1 MINIFQKTTLLLSV
15 FLACFS
21 LIAFSAEL
29 PSNISPQQLEQ
40 FKKLSPAQQKSLA
53 SSMGVDLSTIQSQI
67 KKSNS
72 KNNTTN
78 NLQQY
83 YPRGTEFD
91 EMGNP
96 IGLSSEEFNEE
107 NEDDDELK
115 PFGYDVFANA
125 PTTFAPSIDIA
136 IPASYIISTGDVLSV
151 QIFGKEN
158 NEYELT
164 VSREGKVVVPEL
176 GAFKVAGM
184 TFEEVKKYLKNEI
197 KNKVLGVDVVLT
209 LAELRSIRVFVLGE
223 AFKPGN
229 YLLSSLSSITHA
241 IFSAGGISD
250 IGSLRTVQ
258 LKRSGKLINNF
269 DLYDLLI
276 KGDSSSDT
284 ILKSGDVIFIP
295 PVGQQVSI
303 DGEVKRPAIYEL
315 KNKENFDSLL
325 QMAGG
330 MLPSAYPSSTIVE
343 RYNKR
348 NLRSIIN
355 IDLSLANNL
364 EKEVR
369 AGDYIRV
376 MATSENFENSVSV
389 IGAVSRPGKYQ
400 WEANQ
405 KVSDLLPTI
414 SSYLLKSA
422 DLTYSL
428 IIREVDNS
436 RNIEVLQFSLAEAL
450 SNKSSIN
457 NIELHPLDKI
467 LVFSNIEK
475 ASQELTSLDEFILT
489 ERELIEKEKEV
500 LITHYEDNL
509 FWEKYGENA
518 EPINPFKEEDKAEET
533 YNAAKKSLQELKDK
547 NIDEE
552 LKPQEISFFSRER
565 LLLPVIKKLYRQ
577 ASLNESLQLVV
588 IDGAVKYPGTY
599 PLPKNGNIADLVK
612 AAGGLLESAFLQK
625 AELSRHGFNEKTANK
640 TLININL
647 HKTLNNVEQSILLKS
662 KDRLNINH
670 IPSWQKEQTI
680 ELHGEFKFPGRY
692 TVRRG
697 ETLAKLIER
706 AGGFTEFADVSS
718 SLFTREKLKQVE
730 LQNLIDVSQN
740 LRSEIASKSLSQREG
755 SQALDYEQA
764 NLLLADLT
772 KVEPVGRLV
781 IDINRMILDGSFDI
795 YLEDGDAL
803 YVSPKQNTINVVG
816 QVPIA
821 TSHLYEENLTA
832 FDYIKLS
839 GGAKKQA
846 DKDRIYVIKANGSVE
861 IPSNGNWFSTG
872 GGKLQPGDTVVVPL
886 DSYFMDD
893 LTLWQTATQILYQ
906 ASVAIAAVAR
916 L

>member
-1 MINIFQKTTLLLSV
+1 MTTFLHKSTLLLLV
-15 FLACFS
+15 FLSCFS
-21 LIAFSAEL
+21 FVAFSAQL

-53 SSMGVDLSTIQSQI
+53 SSMGVDLSTIQSQV
-67 KKSNS
+67 K
-72 KNNTTN
+72 KNNTNEDETK

-83 YPRGTEFD
+83 YPRGTQFD

-96 IGLSSEEFNEE
+96 IGLSEEELAEE
-107 NEDDDELK
+107 DEDELK

-125 PTTFAPSIDIA
+125 PLTFAPSIDIA
-136 IPASYIISTGDVLSV
+136 IPDDYTIGSGDVLSV
-151 QIFGKEN
+151 QMFGKEN
-158 NEYELT
+158 NEYELI
-164 VSREGKVVVPEL
+164 VSREGKVTFPEL

-197 KNKVLGVDVVLT
+197 QNKVLGVDIVLT

-250 IGSLRTVQ
+250 IGSLRNVQ
-258 LKRSGKLINNF
+258 LKRAGKLVSSL

-276 KGDSSSDT
+276 NGDSSSDVL
-284 ILKSGDVIFIP
+284 LKSGDVIFIP
-295 PVGQQVSI
+295 PVGSRISI

-315 KNKENFDSLL
+315 KKEESFNSILK
-325 QMAGG
+325 MAGG

-343 RYNKR
+343 RYNNR
-348 NLRSIIN
+348 NLRSVVN
-355 IDLSLANNL
+355 IDLSIAENLA
-364 EKEVR
+364 KKAR

-376 MATSENFENSVSV
+376 MATSSNFEDSVSI
-389 IGAVSRPGKYQ
+389 IGAVSRPGNYQ
-400 WEANQ
+400 WEPDQ
-405 KVSDLLPTI
+405 KVSDLLPNI
-414 SSYLLKSA
+414 SSYLLENA
-422 DLTYSL
+422 DLTYS
-428 IIREVDNS
+428 IIVRQMNHS
-436 RNIEVLQFSLAEAL
+436 RDIEIIQFSIADAL
-450 SNKSSIN
+450 SDKNAIDNVSLK
-457 NIELHPLDKI
+457 PLDKI
-467 LVFSNIEK
+467 LVFSNVERN
-475 ASQELTSLDEFILT
+475 SQELTNLDEFLLT
-489 ERELIEKEKEV
+489 ETELLEKEKEV
-500 LITHYEDNL
+500 LIKSYEDNL
-509 FWEKYGENA
+509 FWEQYGENA
-518 EPINPFKEEDKAEET
+518 EPVNPFKEEDKAEET
-533 YNAAKKSLQELKDK
+533 FNATKKSLRDLKEKNIEQELKP
-547 NIDEE
+547 N
-552 LKPQEISFFSRER
+552 EISFFSRQR
-565 LLLPVIKKLYRQ
+565 LLAPVIKQLKRQ
-577 ASLNESLQLVV
+577 ASLNQPLKLVV

-599 PLPKNGNIADLVK
+599 PLANNASVVDLIK

-625 AELSRHGFNEKTANK
+625 AELSRFEVNNKAANK
-640 TLININL
+640 TLVNL
-647 HKTLNNVEQSILLKS
+647 NLADALASSETSFRLKS

-670 IPSWQKEQTI
+670 IPAWQKDQTV
-680 ELHGEFKFPGRY
+680 ELLGEFKFPGRY

-697 ETLAKLIER
+697 ETLAQLIER
-706 AGGFTEFADVSS
+706 AGGFTEYADIQS

-740 LRSEIASKSLSQREG
+740 LRNEIASKSLSQREG
-755 SQALDYEQA
+755 SQILDYEQA

-781 IDINRMILDGSFDI
+781 VDIEKINDGRSFDI
-795 YLEDGDAL
+795 LLEDGDAL

-816 QVPIA
+816 QVQIA
-821 TSHLYEENLTA
+821 SSHLFEKGLTA

-846 DKDRIYVIKANGSVE
+846 DEDRIYIIKANGAVE
-861 IPSNGNWFSTG
+861 IPNNDNWFTANSG
-872 GGKLQPGDTVVVPL
+872 QLQPGDTVVVPL

-906 ASVAIAAVAR
+906 ASVAVAAIAR

>member
-846 DKDRIYVIKANGSVE
+846 DKD
-861 IPSNGNWFSTG
+861 
-872 GGKLQPGDTVVVPL
+872 
-886 DSYFMDD
+886 
-893 LTLWQTATQILYQ
+893 
-906 ASVAIAAVAR
+906 
-916 L
+916 

>member
-1 MINIFQKTTLLLSV
+1 MTLFSYKSTLLSTV
-15 FLACFS
+15 FLSLFS
-21 LIAFSAEL
+21 FITLSAQL

-53 SSMGVDLSTIQSQI
+53 STMGIDLSTIQSQI
-67 KKSNS
+67 KK
-72 KNNTTN
+72 NNPNDEETK

-83 YPRGTEFD
+83 YPRGTQFD

-96 IGLSSEEFNEE
+96 IGLSEEELAEE
-107 NEDDDELK
+107 DEGELK

-125 PTTFAPSIDIA
+125 PLTFAPSIDIA
-136 IPASYIISTGDVLSV
+136 IPDNYTIGTGDVLSV
-151 QIFGKEN
+151 QMFGKEN
-158 NEYELT
+158 NDYELA
-164 VSREGKVVVPEL
+164 VSREGEVVFPEL
-176 GAFKVAGM
+176 GAFKVVGM
-184 TFEEVKKYLKNEI
+184 TFKEVKKYLKNEI
-197 KNKVLGVDVVLT
+197 QNKILGVDVVIT

-250 IGSLRTVQ
+250 IGSLRNIQ
-258 LKRSGKLINNF
+258 LKRAGKLISSL

-276 KGDSSSDT
+276 NGDSSNDVL
-284 ILKSGDVIFIP
+284 LKSGDVIFIP
-295 PVGQQVSI
+295 PVGNRVSI

-315 KNKENFDSLL
+315 KKEESFDSILT
-325 QMAGG
+325 MAGG

-343 RYNKR
+343 RYNNR

-355 IDLSLANNL
+355 VDLSIANNL
-364 EKEVR
+364 AKKAR

-376 MATSENFENSVSV
+376 MATSSNFEDSVSI
-389 IGAVSRPGKYQ
+389 IGAVSRPGNYQ
-400 WEANQ
+400 WKPKQ
-405 KVSDLLPTI
+405 KVSDLLPNI
-414 SSYLLKSA
+414 SSYLLENA
-422 DLTYSL
+422 DLTYS
-428 IIREVDNS
+428 IIVRQLNNS
-436 RNIEVLQFSLAEAL
+436 RDIEIVQFSIANAL
-450 SNKSSIN
+450 SEKMSADNV
-457 NIELHPLDKI
+457 ELKPLDKI
-467 LVFSNIEK
+467 LVFSNIERN
-475 ASQELTSLDEFILT
+475 SQELTNLDEFLLT
-489 ERELIEKEKEV
+489 ENELLEKEKEV
-500 LITHYEDNL
+500 LIKSYEDNL
-509 FWEKYGENA
+509 FWEQYGENA

-533 YNAAKKSLQELKDK
+533 YNATKKSLKDLKEKNIEQELKP
-547 NIDEE
+547 N
-552 LKPQEISFFSRER
+552 EISFFSRQR
-565 LLLPVIKKLYRQ
+565 LLAPVIKQLKRQ
-577 ASLNESLQLVV
+577 ASLNQPLKLVV

-599 PLPKNGNIADLVK
+599 PLANNGTVVDLIK

-625 AELSRHGFNEKTANK
+625 AELSRFEVNNKTANK
-640 TLININL
+640 TLINVNL
-647 HKTLNNVEQSILLKS
+647 QDVLSRSEKGLSLKS

-670 IPSWQKEQTI
+670 IPAWQKDQTV
-680 ELHGEFKFPGRY
+680 ELLGEFKFPGRY

-706 AGGFTEFADVSS
+706 AGGFTEYADIKS

-740 LRSEIASKSLSQREG
+740 LRNEIASKSLSQREG
-755 SQALDYEQA
+755 SQILDYEQA

-781 IDINRMILDGSFDI
+781 VDIEKMLSGNSFDI
-795 YLEDGDAL
+795 FLENGDAL

-816 QVPIA
+816 QVQIA
-821 TSHLYEENLTA
+821 TSHLYEKGLTA

-846 DKDRIYVIKANGSVE
+846 DQERIYIIKANGAVE
-861 IPSNGNWFSTG
+861 IPNDSNWFASNSSQ
-872 GGKLQPGDTVVVPL
+872 LQPGDTIVVPL

-893 LTLWQTATQILYQ
+893 LTLWQTATQIVYQ
-906 ASVAIAAVAR
+906 AVVALAAVAG